1 MKLTKLE
8 DELLD
13 ELLEGIYERYSCAGC
28 NDYRIPATDEG
39 KKIATQILEKEG
51 EPLELIKEIISDP
64 KEIIVSDRQTLRY
77 LMTKLRS

>member
-13 ELLEGIYERYSCAGC
+13 ELLEQIYQQYSCAGC

-39 KKIATQILEKEG
+39 KKIATQILEKQG
-51 EPLELIKEIISDP
+51 ESLELIKEIISDP
-64 KEIIVSDRQTLRY
+64 GEIIVSDSATLRY
-77 LMTKLRS
+77 LMAKLRS